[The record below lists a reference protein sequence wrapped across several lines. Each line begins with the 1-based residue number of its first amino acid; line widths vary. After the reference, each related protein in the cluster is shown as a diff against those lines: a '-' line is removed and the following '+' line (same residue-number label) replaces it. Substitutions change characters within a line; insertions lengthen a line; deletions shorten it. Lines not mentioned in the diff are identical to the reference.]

1 METLVVPRPVRETL
15 GDAGSD
21 GLMTMFVDAQKI
33 ATDSFERR
41 LAEEMAK
48 LRLDMADMK
57 FELVKWN
64 FLFWAGQ
71 IAAMT
76 AILSLMLRGL
86 R

>member
-1 METLVVPRPVRETL
+1 
-15 GDAGSD
+15 
-21 GLMTMFVDAQKI
+21 MFMDAQKI
-33 ATDSFERR
+33 ATDSSERR

-57 FELVKWN
+57 FELVRWN
-64 FLFWAGQ
+64 FLFWVGQ

-76 AILSLMLRGL
+76 AILGLMLRGL